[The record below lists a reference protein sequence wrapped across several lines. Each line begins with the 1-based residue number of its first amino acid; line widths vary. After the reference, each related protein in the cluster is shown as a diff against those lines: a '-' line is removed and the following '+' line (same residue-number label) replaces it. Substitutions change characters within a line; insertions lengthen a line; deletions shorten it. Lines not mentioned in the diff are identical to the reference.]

1 MSRPASRG
9 CIWVASETKQRAG
22 GPARQVRWA
31 EATQDIVVRAVYE
44 PDRSKAGLWQAEKL
58 VFRGIQ
64 AKLARAAN
72 CTLSTGRFGPLHTA
86 KIPPSCEQLQSEQ
99 ARLTKSPLLHGGFW
113 VDSERFDRESEML
126 IASSHFRYEII
137 IQYCAGPRFEA
148 IGPVNARSQQ
158 PASLPR
164 QPSHFHRLAV
174 ARAFPAACG
183 RLRVAC
189 GSGNGAAPTAWGGE
203 GGARERGGM
212 RRVRRAGAGEVADCW
227 R

>member
-1 MSRPASRG
+1 MVQSMDCSAGTGMREAHRAIRG
-9 CIWVASETKQRAG
+9 RVGWDRSLLRNTGGSQRDSVGHESSSVPRLHLGCFGDEATGGRAG
-22 GPARQVRWA
+22 PAGSLGRSNTKYCSESR
-31 EATQDIVVRAVYE
+31 VRA
-44 PDRSKAGLWQAEKL
+44 DRSKAGLWQAEKL

-72 CTLSTGRFGPLHTA
+72 CTMSTGRFGLLHTA

-164 QPSHFHRLAV
+164 QPSCFHRLAGDSH
-174 ARAFPAACG
+174 R
-183 RLRVAC
+183 
-189 GSGNGAAPTAWGGE
+189 
-203 GGARERGGM
+203 
-212 RRVRRAGAGEVADCW
+212 
-227 R
+227 